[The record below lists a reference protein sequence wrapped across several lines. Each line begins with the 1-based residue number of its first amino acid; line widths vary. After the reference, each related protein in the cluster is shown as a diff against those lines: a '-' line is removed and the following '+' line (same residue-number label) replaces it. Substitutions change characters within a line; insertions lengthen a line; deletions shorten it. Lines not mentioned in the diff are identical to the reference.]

1 MLYDD
6 LEGGWRREA
15 QEGRDIGIY
24 VYIQLI
30 LFVVQ
35 QKHKT
40 VKRLYSN

>member
-15 QEGRDIGIY
+15 QEGRILSIH

-35 QKHKT
+35 QKHST
-40 VKRLYSN
+40 VKAIIL